1 MTPTRPPAKTAPGK
15 AASARRPTRHRR
27 LWLILAVVLGLPAL
41 IATAMLGYTYARFS
55 SLIDSRLHGQR
66 ERVLPRVYGRP
77 MELRR
82 GQALGERQ
90 LVDRLND
97 LGYAE
102 RPRPEKPG
110 EFAVSDNTVTLR
122 PRSGAG
128 AGKAFRATFH
138 KPLALKP
145 GASPPPGGLDRLE
158 RLDVVGGAPRESVT
172 LEAPLLTSLMSGDR
186 EKRRQVRLGQI
197 PPHVVNAVLSIE
209 DRRFYEHPGVDPIRM
224 VGALVT
230 NVAGDKPYLVGGSTI
245 TQQLVRNIFLADVMA
260 KPLERSRSSLI
271 PALPSLESWRRKL
284 TEQFMALVLERRA
297 SKDDILEFYLNEVY
311 LGQRGSFAIHGV
323 AEGARLFF
331 GKDVANLTLAEAAT
345 IAGVIQSPYNLSPFA
360 APQRARD
367 RRNVV
372 LKEMVEARRV
382 TAKAAE
388 TASQEPL
395 TVVPRALDA
404 EAPYFVDMIGQQ
416 LAEQFPNIMRTSGRI
431 DVYTTLDL
439 HLERLAQDAVR
450 EGLAQVE
457 ALFRR
462 KRKEPAQ
469 AALLA
474 IDPRTGEI
482 LAWVGGRSYNQ
493 SQYNRVITARRQPG
507 SVFKPFVYLAAFDK
521 AADDGRRDLTPA
533 TVVVD
538 EPTTFWFEDQ
548 PYEPKNY
555 EDAYDGPVTLR
566 HALARSKNS
575 ATVKVAEMVGYD
587 TVAALVKRL
596 GTSMA
601 PKPYPSIA
609 LGSFEATP
617 FDMASAYTVFPN
629 LGQVRPLHAIHQIN
643 VDDRQA
649 AKPAWP
655 APRTVTRPETAFLVA
670 NMMRSVINEGTAASV
685 RGAGFA
691 LDAAGKTGT
700 TNDLRDAWFVGFTPE
715 LLTVVWVGFDD
726 NTALGLSGAQ
736 AALPIWTTFMMRA
749 LAGRPN
755 VPLPQPEML
764 VWVEID
770 RDNGRLALPGCPR
783 VIAEAFLPG
792 TEPTDTCELH
802 RR

>member
-1 MTPTRPPAKTAPGK
+1 
-15 AASARRPTRHRR
+15 
-27 LWLILAVVLGLPAL
+27 
-41 IATAMLGYTYARFS
+41 MLGYTYARFS
-55 SLIDSRLHGQR
+55 SLIDSRLHGQL

-82 GQALGERQ
+82 GQALGGRQ

-110 EFAVSDNTVTLR
+110 EFGVSDNTVTLR

-128 AGKAFRATFH
+128 AGKVFRATFN
-138 KPLALKP
+138 KPRALKP

-158 RLDVVGGAPRESVT
+158 RLDVVGGGPRESLT
-172 LEAPLLTSLMSGDR
+172 LEAPLLTSLMTGDR

-197 PPHVVNAVLSIE
+197 PPHVVNAVLAIE
-209 DRRFYEHPGVDPIRM
+209 DRRFYAHPGVDPIRM

-230 NVAGDKPYLVGGSTI
+230 NVAGDKPYLEGGSTI
-245 TQQLVRNIFLADVMA
+245 TQQLVKNIFLADVIA
-260 KPLERSRSSLI
+260 NPLEKSL
-271 PALPSLESWRRKL
+271 RRKV

-297 SKDDILEFYLNEVY
+297 SKDEILEFYLNEVY

-331 GKDVANLTLAEAAT
+331 GKDVTNLTLAEAAT
-345 IAGVIQSPYNLSPFA
+345 IAGVIHSPYNLSPFT
-360 APQRARD
+360 APPRARD

-372 LKEMVEARRV
+372 LKEMVQAGFV
-382 TAKAAE
+382 TSEAAE

-416 LAEQFPNIMRTSGRI
+416 LAEQFPNIMQTSRRI

-439 HLERLAQDAVR
+439 HLQRLAQDAVR
-450 EGLAQVE
+450 EGLVQVE
-457 ALFRR
+457 ALFQR

-474 IDPRTGEI
+474 VDPRTGEI

-493 SQYNRVITARRQPG
+493 SQYNRVLTARRQPG
-507 SVFKPFVYLAAFDK
+507 SVFKPFVYLAAFEK
-521 AADDGRRDLTPA
+521 AADEGRTDLDAGHGRRGRADHVLVRGPGVRADELRGRLRRPDHAAARARTIEELGHGQGGRDGR
-533 TVVVD
+533 
-538 EPTTFWFEDQ
+538 
-548 PYEPKNY
+548 
-555 EDAYDGPVTLR
+555 LR
-566 HALARSKNS
+566 HRRGARGSGS
-575 ATVKVAEMVGYD
+575 A
-587 TVAALVKRL
+587 RRWRR
-596 GTSMA
+596 
-601 PKPYPSIA
+601 KPYPSIA

-617 FDMASAYTVFPN
+617 FEMATAYTVFPN
-629 LGQVRPLHAIHQIN
+629 LGQLRPLHAIQQIN
-643 VDDRQA
+643 VDEQQA

-655 APRTVTRPETAFLVA
+655 APRTVTRPDTAFLVA

-726 NTALGLSGAQ
+726 NTALGLSGSQ

-764 VWVEID
+764 VWVDD
-770 RDNGRLALPGCPR
+770 RPRQRQAGASGLSARRTQRRFCPAPSR
-783 VIAEAFLPG
+783 P
-792 TEPTDTCELH
+792 
-802 RR
+802 RRASCTRY

>member
-1 MTPTRPPAKTAPGK
+1 VTPTRPPAKKGTAPRPK
-15 AASARRPTRHRR
+15 RRRR
-27 LWLILAVVLGLPAL
+27 WWLILAVVVGVPAL
-41 IATAMLGYTYARFS
+41 AATAMLGYTYARYA
-55 SLIDSRLHGQR
+55 SLIDARLHGQR
-66 ERVLPRVYGRP
+66 EHFLPRVFGRP

-82 GQALGERQ
+82 GQALSERQ

-102 RPRPEKPG
+102 RPRPGNPG
-110 EFAVSDNTVTLR
+110 EFTVAENTVTLR
-122 PRSGAG
+122 PRGGDG
-128 AGKAFRATFH
+128 AGKTYRATFN
-138 KPLALKP
+138 KPPTLKP
-145 GASPPPGGLDRLE
+145 GTPLPPGGIDRLE
-158 RLDVVGGAPRESVT
+158 RLEALGVGSRETVT
-172 LEAPLLTSLMSGDR
+172 LETPLLTSLMTGER
-186 EKRRQVRLGQI
+186 EKRRQVRLGQV
-197 PPHVVNAVLSIE
+197 PSHVVNAVLAIE
-209 DRRFYEHPGVDPIRM
+209 DRRFYDHPGVDPIRM

-245 TQQLVRNIFLADVMA
+245 TQQLVKNTFLAAVIA
-260 KPLERSRSSLI
+260 NPLERSRSSLV

-297 SKDDILEFYLNEVY
+297 SKDEILEFYLNEVY
-311 LGQRGSFAIHGV
+311 LGQRGSFGIHGV

-331 GKDVANLTLAEAAT
+331 GKDVTNLSLAEAAT
-345 IAGVIQSPYNLSPFA
+345 MAGVIHSPYNLSPFT

-372 LKEMVEARRV
+372 LKEMAQARFV
-382 TAKAAE
+382 TAEAAE
-388 TASQEPL
+388 AASSEPL

-416 LAEQFPNIMRTSGRI
+416 LAEQFSNIMRSTQQI
-431 DVYTTLDL
+431 DVYTSLDL

-450 EGLAQVE
+450 EGLVQVD
-457 ALFRR
+457 ALLKR

-469 AALLA
+469 AALIA

-507 SVFKPFVYLAAFDK
+507 SVFKPFVYLAAFEK
-521 AADDGRRDLTPA
+521 AAEDGRKDLTPA

-538 EPTTFWFEDQ
+538 EPTTFWFADQ
-548 PYEPKNY
+548 AYEPKNY
-555 EDAYDGPVTLR
+555 EDAYEGPITLR
-566 HALARSKNS
+566 TALAHSKNV
-575 ATVKVAEMVGYD
+575 ATVKVAEMIGYD
-587 TVAALVKRL
+587 AVAALWKRM

-601 PKPYPSIA
+601 PRPYPSIA

-617 FDMASAYTVFPN
+617 FEIASAFTVFPN
-629 LGQVRPLHAIHQIN
+629 LGLVRPLHAIRQIN
-643 VDDRQA
+643 ADGKQA

-655 APRTVTRPETAFLVA
+655 APKTVSRPETAFLVA
-670 NMMRSVINEGTAASV
+670 NMMRSVIDNGTAASV
-685 RGAGFA
+685 RAAGFA

-749 LAGRPN
+749 LAGHAN
-755 VPLPQPEML
+755 APLPQPDTL
-764 VWVEID
+764 VFMDID
-770 RDNGRLALPGCPR
+770 RDNGKLALPGCPR
-783 VIAEAFLPG
+783 VLREAFFPG
-792 TEPTDTCELH
+792 TEPTETCDLH
-802 RR
+802 KY

>member
-1 MTPTRPPAKTAPGK
+1 VTPTRPPAKAAP
-15 AASARRPTRHRR
+15 ARRPKRR
-27 LWLILAVVLGLPAL
+27 RRWWLILAVVFGLPGL

-55 SLIDSRLHGQR
+55 SLIDSRLHGQL

-77 MELRR
+77 LEVRR

-90 LVDRLND
+90 FVDRLND

-102 RPRPEKPG
+102 RPNTEKPG
-110 EFAVSDNTVTLR
+110 EFTVADNTVTIR

-128 AGKAFRATFH
+128 AGKVYRATFN
-138 KPLALKP
+138 KPIPLKP
-145 GASPPPGGLDRLE
+145 GTLPPPGGLDRLE
-158 RLDVVGGAPRESVT
+158 RLDRVGGGPQESLA
-172 LEAPLLTSLMSGDR
+172 LESPLLTSLMSGDR
-186 EKRRQVRLGQI
+186 EKRRQVRLAQI

-209 DRRFYEHPGVDPIRM
+209 DRRFYEHPGIDPIRM
-224 VGALVT
+224 VGALIA
-230 NVAGDKPYLVGGSTI
+230 NLSGDRPYLEGGSTI
-245 TQQLVRNIFLADVMA
+245 TQQLVRNIFLADVLA
-260 KPLERSRSSLI
+260 NPLEKSV
-271 PALPSLESWRRKL
+271 RRKL

-297 SKDDILEFYLNEVY
+297 SKDEILEFYLNEVY

-345 IAGVIQSPYNLSPFA
+345 IAGVIHSPYNLSPFT
-360 APQRARD
+360 APLRARD

-372 LKEMVEARRV
+372 LKEMVQARFV
-382 TAKAAE
+382 TPAAAE
-388 TASQEPL
+388 SASQEPL

-416 LAEQFPNIMRTSGRI
+416 LAEQFPAIMRTSRRI
-431 DVYTTLDL
+431 DVYTSLDL

-450 EGLAQVE
+450 EGLVQVE
-457 ALFRR
+457 SLLRR
-462 KRKEPAQ
+462 KRKEPVQ

-493 SQYNRVITARRQPG
+493 SQYNRVLTARRQPG
-507 SVFKPFVYLAAFDK
+507 SVFKPFVYLAAFEK

-555 EDAYDGPVTLR
+555 EDAYAGAITLR
-566 HALARSKNS
+566 SALAHSKNS

-617 FDMASAYTVFPN
+617 FDMATAYTVFPN
-629 LGQVRPLHAIHQIN
+629 LGQLRPLHAIQQIN
-643 VDDRQA
+643 VDDKQA
-649 AKPAWP
+649 AKPPWP

-764 VWVEID
+764 VWVDID

-783 VIAEAFLPG
+783 VIREAFLPG
-792 TEPTDTCELH
+792 TEPTETCELH
-802 RR
+802 KY